1 MSSLDSMP
9 STPGLDLD
17 SPQLTISPADTSLDL
32 LDETVEDVK
41 SDEKKPT
48 KKRKSWGQELPT
60 PKTNLPP
67 RKRAKTEDEK
77 EQRRIERVLRNRAA
91 AQTSRERKRLEVE
104 KLEGEKLRVEQQN
117 QFLLQRLTQMEAE
130 NNRLNR
136 QVAQLSAEIRG
147 SRGSSP
153 KSVCSAMA
161 SPTLTPT
168 LFKQEQDDIS
178 LDRIPFPTPSMTDYS
193 PSLKPTD
200 LVESSDLTQHPAAV
214 LCDLQC
220 QSKDSKD
227 LVLCSPSLT
236 PNPAMSHTLQMT
248 LQLLYL
254 TTISAAYS
262 TVIHPL
268 ALIILSLK
276 MGSRLAFSKEEI
288 YQHFHLI
295 HWLISTPSL
304 SSSKTSTRRSVF
316 RMKLLSRL
324 LACTPAL
331 ARPLRDATGKALQQA
346 VREDFF
352 RQTGSTLANDTEPQR
367 WGSLLTLAWA
377 LDSIGGPTSTV
388 RPSGQSTQSTSPQVN
403 SEVQRDHQIHY
414 GSTGSLWSSGRP
426 GHLASLLMGKHF

>member
-9 STPGLDLD
+9 STPGLD
-17 SPQLTISPADTSLDL
+17 SPQLTISPADTSLDFS
-32 LDETVEDVK
+32 DETSEEVK
-41 SDEKKPT
+41 SEEKRPA

-147 SRGSSP
+147 SRGNSP
-153 KSVCSAMA
+153 KSVCSAMT

-168 LFKQEQDDIS
+168 LFKQEQDEIS
-178 LDRIPFPTPSMTDYS
+178 LDRIPFPTPSMTEYS
-193 PSLKPTD
+193 PSLKPAD

-227 LVLCSPSLT
+227 LVVCSPSLT
-236 PNPAMSHTLQMT
+236 PNQALSLTLQMT

-254 TTISAAYS
+254 TMTSTAYS
-262 TVIHPL
+262 TVIRPL
-268 ALIILSLK
+268 LLIIMSLK
-276 MGSRLAFSKEEI
+276 MGSPLGFSKEET

-295 HWLISTPSL
+295 HWLISTPL
-304 SSSKTSTRRSVF
+304 SPSTTRRSVF
-316 RMKLLSRL
+316 RMMLLSRL

-331 ARPLRDATGKALQQA
+331 ARPLRDATGKALQLA
-346 VREDFF
+346 VREDSPL
-352 RQTGSTLANDTEPQR
+352 QTGRTVANGTGPQPKR
-367 WGSLLTLAWA
+367 WASLLTLLWA
-377 LDSIGGPTSTV
+377 IDSIERSTSTV
-388 RPSGQSTQSTSPQVN
+388 QPSGQSTQSTSLVN
-403 SEVQRDHQIHY
+403 NEVQHDHQIHY
-414 GSTGSLWSSGRP
+414 GSSGSLLGSGKP
-426 GHLASLLMGKHF
+426 GHLASLLSGKRF

>member
-1 MSSLDSMP
+1 M
-9 STPGLDLD
+9 
-17 SPQLTISPADTSLDL
+17 
-32 LDETVEDVK
+32 
-41 SDEKKPT
+41 
-48 KKRKSWGQELPT
+48 
-60 PKTNLPP
+60 
-67 RKRAKTEDEK
+67 
-77 EQRRIERVLRNRAA
+77 
-91 AQTSRERKRLEVE
+91 EVE
-104 KLEGEKLRVEQQN
+104 N
-117 QFLLQRLTQMEAE
+117 S
-130 NNRLNR
+130 RLNR

-200 LVESSDLTQHPAAV
+200 LAESSDLTQHPAAV

-227 LVLCSPSLT
+227 LVRCSPSLT

-254 TTISAAYS
+254 MTISAAYS

-276 MGSRLAFSKEEI
+276 MGSPLAFSKEEI

-304 SSSKTSTRRSVF
+304 SSLKTSTRRSVF

-352 RQTGSTLANDTEPQR
+352 RQTGSTLANDTESQR

-377 LDSIGGPTSTV
+377 LDSIGGPTNTV
-388 RPSGQSTQSTSPQVN
+388 RPSGQSTQSTSPPVN

>member
-32 LDETVEDVK
+32 LDETEDVK
-41 SDEKKPT
+41 SEEKKPT

-153 KSVCSAMA
+153 KSVSSAMA